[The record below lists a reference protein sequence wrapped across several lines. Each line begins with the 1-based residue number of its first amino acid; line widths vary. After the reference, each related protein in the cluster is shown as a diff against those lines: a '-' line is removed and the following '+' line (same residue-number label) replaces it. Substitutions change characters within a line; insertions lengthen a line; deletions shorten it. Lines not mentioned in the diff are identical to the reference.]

1 LTAGSEATAAGFAG
15 FSDALSVTISSEL
28 QPKEM
33 NTEMPSTTA
42 SIFAL
47 RLGSINRDCMG
58 TPFSKSVDAKSNLL
72 GAIARMAFARL
83 SAVDVQSHLPEF
95 GCVRDEFSV

>member
-1 LTAGSEATAAGFAG
+1 
-15 FSDALSVTISSEL
+15 
-28 QPKEM
+28 
-33 NTEMPSTTA
+33 
-42 SIFAL
+42 
-47 RLGSINRDCMG
+47 
-58 TPFSKSVDAKSNLL
+58 VDAKSNLL